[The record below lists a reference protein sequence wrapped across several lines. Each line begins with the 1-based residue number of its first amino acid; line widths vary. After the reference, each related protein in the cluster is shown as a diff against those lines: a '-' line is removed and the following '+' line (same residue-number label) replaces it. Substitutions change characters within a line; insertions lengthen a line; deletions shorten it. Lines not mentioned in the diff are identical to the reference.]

1 VAGPPEITLPDGR
14 ALAYSEIGDADGY
27 PVVWCHGGLSSRLDA
42 ENARAGALAAKVRLI
57 APDRPGIDR
66 SARKKDRTI
75 AEWGDDVGSLAD
87 ALSLDRF
94 GVLGWSA
101 GGPHALACAAAMP
114 ERVAAVA
121 TIGSM
126 APVRGKADRK
136 ELGLRLDR
144 TLIPLCRR
152 APWLAWLAF
161 RVTRGQKPE
170 KAKKALLKELGD
182 ADRRV
187 LEPLPATRISD
198 PYKAALSP
206 GPNGLIDDYRA
217 VGAPEWGFELSAVSQ
232 NVRLWQGE
240 DDQAVPMSIAERLAG
255 SLPHAELTRVPDA
268 GHFLV
273 LEHGGEIFEALRGDA
288 GA

>member
-1 VAGPPEITLPDGR
+1 MAGPPEITLPDGR

-66 SARKKDRTI
+66 SGRKKDRTI
-75 AEWGDDVGSLAD
+75 ADWGADVGALAD

-94 GVLGWSA
+94 GVVGWSA
-101 GGPHALACAAAMP
+101 GGPHALACAAALP

-126 APVRGKADRK
+126 APVRDKADRK

-144 TLIPLCRR
+144 RLIPLCRR

-161 RVTRGQKPE
+161 RATKGQKPE
-170 KAKKALLKELGD
+170 KAKKASAEG
-182 ADRRV
+182 ARATPTGASSSPFPRRGSAI
-187 LEPLPATRISD
+187 PTRRRSR
-198 PYKAALSP
+198 P
-206 GPNGLIDDYRA
+206 GPTASSTTTARSA
-217 VGAPEWGFELSAVSQ
+217 RPSGASSSRP
-232 NVRLWQGE
+232 
-240 DDQAVPMSIAERLAG
+240 
-255 SLPHAELTRVPDA
+255 
-268 GHFLV
+268 
-273 LEHGGEIFEALRGDA
+273 
-288 GA
+288 